1 MINCIRYIKS
11 FLEKKIVK
19 EKIKKEFIDS
29 LVKYIV
35 WTLPLSVII
44 LCLEIF
50 KDNVLYPDMQVNI
63 KDIEMVCDMQVISPE
78 NPSLPGRE
86 FIVGEENVNHYAPK
100 LRILLSGK
108 GQIGKAYIVYN
119 ENDELL
125 VQRVAGIKNRWTG
138 ICLNPKELEVTIN
151 YSLQKDI
158 NEKRFYLVLID
169 KKTSEKEIW
178 CVYVNAEKQEVTYK
192 SSDEIYSL
200 MLYEDTDKFSIG
212 KEEIQKEIGE
222 IYKLTL

>member
-1 MINCIRYIKS
+1 MNYIRYIKS
-11 FLEKKIVK
+11 FMEKKIVK

-35 WTLPLSVII
+35 WTLPLALII
-44 LCLEIF
+44 FGLEIF
-50 KDNVLYPDMQVNI
+50 NDNVLYPDMQVNI
-63 KDIEMVCDMQVISPE
+63 KDIEMVCDMQAISPE

-86 FIVGEENVNHYAPK
+86 FIIGEENVNHYAPN
-100 LRILLSGK
+100 LRISLSGK
-108 GQIGKAYIVYN
+108 GQIGKAYIIYN

-138 ICLNPKELEVTIN
+138 ICLNPKELEVTVN

-178 CVYVNAEKQEVTYK
+178 CAYVNAEKQEVTYK